1 MVDARICVYKKF
13 NLSKFN
19 LHLFLQFFQISNKKE
34 RYFINLLMMKMKMI
48 GMDDVR
54 IKEKQF

>member
-1 MVDARICVYKKF
+1 MQEYVFIKNSIWVNSICTYSY
-13 NLSKFN
+13 N
-19 LHLFLQFFQISNKKE
+19 FQISNKKE